1 LYHNSFSKMPRRS
14 PSSSNDNADDATL
27 HRDQSKGN
35 KAKKRKLDFIEARD
49 GWTKPKRV
57 KNASLVVENDFVSE
71 LFDNDAQQY
80 AILCIEQLEDEL
92 KCNGYTTGTD
102 VEVVLLFLLP
112 VLDHIRKMT
121 NQAINLHDM
130 GVATLE
136 LYELVQF
143 MAVLLLS
150 HFLNFPFH
158 LVIKDMKERNFIT
171 PTLERLRWIQLNFKL
186 YSPSQRG
193 DTNGTQNWRSLRD
206 RTKHLD
212 EFESL
217 LFDTIR
223 KCFVHPDHMAI
234 TLDDESFG
242 CRAKDNQVKKLN
254 PRKADKEG
262 YACDVIADC
271 YFRMPL
277 GIRFSRRGESQERN
291 VETLVRLSFKTGA
304 ASGGTSLLGADR
316 GFARVSLAEFAAP
329 HGLGTVLIFPD
340 HIVNV
345 HPFLSKLSYTK
356 NVTLCCYGDE
366 AETSCFKDFHVDQQL

>member
-1 LYHNSFSKMPRRS
+1 MPRRS

-150 HFLNFPFH
+150 HFSNFPFH

-206 RTKHLD
+206 RTQHLD

>member
-1 LYHNSFSKMPRRS
+1 
-14 PSSSNDNADDATL
+14 
-27 HRDQSKGN
+27 
-35 KAKKRKLDFIEARD
+35 
-49 GWTKPKRV
+49 
-57 KNASLVVENDFVSE
+57 
-71 LFDNDAQQY
+71 
-80 AILCIEQLEDEL
+80 
-92 KCNGYTTGTD
+92 
-102 VEVVLLFLLP
+102 
-112 VLDHIRKMT
+112 
-121 NQAINLHDM
+121 
-130 GVATLE
+130 
-136 LYELVQF
+136 
-143 MAVLLLS
+143 
-150 HFLNFPFH
+150 
-158 LVIKDMKERNFIT
+158 
-171 PTLERLRWIQLNFKL
+171 
-186 YSPSQRG
+186 
-193 DTNGTQNWRSLRD
+193 
-206 RTKHLD
+206 
-212 EFESL
+212 
-217 LFDTIR
+217 
-223 KCFVHPDHMAI
+223 MAI

>member
-1 LYHNSFSKMPRRS
+1 MPRRS

-57 KNASLVVENDFVSE
+57 KNASLVVENDFVLE

-193 DTNGTQNWRSLRD
+193 DTNGTQNWRSL
-206 RTKHLD
+206 
-212 EFESL
+212 
-217 LFDTIR
+217 
-223 KCFVHPDHMAI
+223 
-234 TLDDESFG
+234 
-242 CRAKDNQVKKLN
+242 
-254 PRKADKEG
+254 
-262 YACDVIADC
+262 
-271 YFRMPL
+271 
-277 GIRFSRRGESQERN
+277 
-291 VETLVRLSFKTGA
+291 
-304 ASGGTSLLGADR
+304 
-316 GFARVSLAEFAAP
+316 
-329 HGLGTVLIFPD
+329 
-340 HIVNV
+340 
-345 HPFLSKLSYTK
+345 
-356 NVTLCCYGDE
+356 
-366 AETSCFKDFHVDQQL
+366 